1 MIFLNQEQLL
11 PLREQILLLHEEV
24 IEQYGGSHGIRD
36 EKLLDSALSVPFQSF
51 GDFEFYPTV
60 LEKAVRLC
68 FGLVM
73 NHPFIDGNKRVGA
86 AALLATLEVNNISFH
101 ADRGELSE
109 VILSLS
115 SGKIDYED
123 LLRWVRERVE

>member
-1 MIFLNQEQLL
+1 MIYLTREEI
-11 PLREQILLLHEEV
+11 LRFHERL

-36 EKLLDSALSVPFQSF
+36 ENLLDSALSVPFQSF

-68 FGLVM
+68 FGLVE

-86 AALLATLEVNNISFH
+86 MALLTTLNINNISLRT
-101 ADRGELSE
+101 DSDELSE
-109 VILSLS
+109 VTLSLS

-123 LLRWVRERVE
+123 LLRWVREHVE

>member
-1 MIFLNQEQLL
+1 MIYLTREEI
-11 PLREQILLLHEEV
+11 LRFHERL

-36 EKLLDSALSVPFQSF
+36 EKLLDSALNIPFQSF

-68 FGLVM
+68 FGLVE

-86 AALLATLEVNNISFH
+86 MALLTTLNINNISLRT
-101 ADRGELSE
+101 DSDELSK
-109 VILSLS
+109 VTLSLS

-123 LLRWVRERVE
+123 LLRWVREHVE

>member
-1 MIFLNQEQLL
+1 MIYLTREEI
-11 PLREQILLLHEEV
+11 LRFHERL

-36 EKLLDSALSVPFQSF
+36 ENLLDSALSVPFQSF

-68 FGLVM
+68 FGLVE

-86 AALLATLEVNNISFH
+86 MALLTTLNINNISLRT
-101 ADRGELSE
+101 DSDELSK
-109 VILSLS
+109 VTLSLS

-123 LLRWVRERVE
+123 LLRWVREHVE

>member
-1 MIFLNQEQLL
+1 MIYLTREEI
-11 PLREQILLLHEEV
+11 LRFHERL

-36 EKLLDSALSVPFQSF
+36 ENLLDSALSVPFQSF

-68 FGLVM
+68 FGLVE

-86 AALLATLEVNNISFH
+86 MALLTTLNINNISLRT
-101 ADRGELSE
+101 DSDELSE
-109 VILSLS
+109 VTLSLS

-123 LLRWVRERVE
+123 LLRWVRERIE

>member
-1 MIFLNQEQLL
+1 MIYLTREEI
-11 PLREQILLLHEEV
+11 LRFHERL
-24 IEQYGGSHGIRD
+24 IEQYGGLHGIRD
-36 EKLLDSALSVPFQSF
+36 ENLLDSALSVPFQSF

-68 FGLVM
+68 FGLVE

-86 AALLATLEVNNISFH
+86 MALLTTLNINNISLRT
-101 ADRGELSE
+101 DSDELSK
-109 VILSLS
+109 VTLSLS

-123 LLRWVRERVE
+123 LLRWVREHVE

>member
-1 MIFLNQEQLL
+1 MIYLTREEI
-11 PLREQILLLHEEV
+11 LRFHERL

-36 EKLLDSALSVPFQSF
+36 ENLLDSALSVPFQSF

-68 FGLVM
+68 FGLVE

-86 AALLATLEVNNISFH
+86 MALLTTLNINNISLRT
-101 ADRGELSE
+101 DSDELSE
-109 VILSLS
+109 VTLSLS